1 MEQKIA
7 GYAREVMN
15 YKRPGLS
22 ASPAGLNIT
31 VQAGNKIT
39 GSFLLFSSDKED
51 ASDIRAYLTVD
62 DCYLTLDTVSFAER
76 AKRIHFTYDASFLPA
91 GLKYGG
97 MINVVSDHGG
107 IYVPY
112 NVDVTEKKIMSSA
125 GEIKNLFQF
134 ASFAKDHFAEAAKI
148 LRNPDFLMLIPEKRE
163 EDRVFVNAIAR
174 DTDSLHALDL
184 FLVRDRKKSP
194 VRISTEKTR
203 FEYHLTDRT
212 LDDKIIIKKNTW
224 GWIRAKIKV
233 TGDFIICDKTELT
246 MDDFDGDTATLVFT
260 VDPTR
265 SRKLRQSGKIV
276 IENANDRLVF
286 DISLV
291 GFSAK
296 TSITAEKNS
305 FENAVK
311 TFYTLADNRMGR
323 LALNEAVTRARSY
336 MYTVGIDGYETVS
349 GLTDVY
355 LNIISG
361 NTSSAVYDLAKIKK
375 TPENEKIF
383 FYLNFLASSDAAEK
397 KREAAGM
404 RELAGKTGDEFA
416 FFLYTLMDERY
427 INDKS
432 KRLGAFSRLYDEG
445 MRSPALYL
453 EAFLIYKDRPE
464 LLNRLGRFEI
474 AVFTFAARHG
484 YLTDEELS
492 DRYVFLAGD
501 IRKYE
506 PLLLLTL
513 EKIYENKPDDECL
526 AVICSQILLS
536 QSFTR
541 SSHSYISEG
550 VKRGLRLSGIYEV
563 YIETLTD
570 KNERIDKSAFEYF
583 KFGNPLNNDRK
594 AAIYAFLVKH
604 RNEREYSDYFATYKD
619 EITRFAEDMVDS
631 GTLSDDISVIVRT
644 ALSDKNYESKFGE
657 SLVNVMFK
665 AKISSDRFKDAE
677 VDTFYKE
684 YEEPSVTR
692 MTIDGAYTDIFGS
705 ASISFLKD
713 GDGLLYPVSDYGK
726 AEKQFTAVPYLE
738 TCYEAGCR
746 DVKLLTEIYSQNE
759 KYHRTVGDIS
769 EICEILSHADCLTE
783 DCRRAALVKL
793 IEYYYGNYDG
803 AKLDALINECDFK
816 IADREKGEYVAS
828 LVLSRNMYPLGIE
841 ALKYLGP
848 KRSQVKFQAR
858 IAGKLL
864 YDEEIHDDAFLDY
877 TAMALMRHKK
887 ADDDL
892 LIWLRDHHEGGI
904 AEMMEIYEV
913 LEEKE
918 LLTSEYAG
926 KVLEQALFTEDIP
939 FSIGNIY
946 EIYMADHDEN
956 GLLAK
961 AVINYMCYRY
971 LTGDRKIDAEFLPV
985 IKKNA
990 IAGDDM
996 MFILTYLKILANRDE
1011 LDETEHD
1018 YAVMMMKRLSE
1029 GGIVMPYFKKFIG
1042 KCTVPA
1048 EIINKTYVSFFAE
1061 PTDTV
1066 TIHYRTFIEDGT
1078 DTPYTTESIKSVF
1091 KGIFV
1096 KEFLLFADES
1106 VQYYITTSSAGN
1118 SEERVMKSE
1127 ALRTMNEAENSGED
1141 GGSLFT
1147 DLNECFIAKYLGDE
1161 LSFKEFLK
1169 RYTLNEL
1176 IIDDIF
1182 KLDNQTDDVR

>member
-361 NTSSAVYDLAKIKK
+361 NTSSAVYDFAKIKK

-474 AVFTFAARHG
+474 AVFTVKRAVHHGTRVIESRLAERLAHRRAFKNPVAVSYRYYQCAVLMLQNRILSFAVEHVFVMLYPDNIHIRKFIQYLLRQRVFQCPFLNVDMSKSHRAPPFRPSCLLQGSAPLHASYPEEPAAR
-484 YLTDEELS
+484 
-492 DRYVFLAGD
+492 
-501 IRKYE
+501 
-506 PLLLLTL
+506 
-513 EKIYENKPDDECL
+513 
-526 AVICSQILLS
+526 
-536 QSFTR
+536 
-541 SSHSYISEG
+541 
-550 VKRGLRLSGIYEV
+550 
-563 YIETLTD
+563 
-570 KNERIDKSAFEYF
+570 
-583 KFGNPLNNDRK
+583 
-594 AAIYAFLVKH
+594 
-604 RNEREYSDYFATYKD
+604 
-619 EITRFAEDMVDS
+619 
-631 GTLSDDISVIVRT
+631 
-644 ALSDKNYESKFGE
+644 
-657 SLVNVMFK
+657 
-665 AKISSDRFKDAE
+665 
-677 VDTFYKE
+677 
-684 YEEPSVTR
+684 
-692 MTIDGAYTDIFGS
+692 
-705 ASISFLKD
+705 
-713 GDGLLYPVSDYGK
+713 
-726 AEKQFTAVPYLE
+726 
-738 TCYEAGCR
+738 
-746 DVKLLTEIYSQNE
+746 
-759 KYHRTVGDIS
+759 
-769 EICEILSHADCLTE
+769 
-783 DCRRAALVKL
+783 
-793 IEYYYGNYDG
+793 
-803 AKLDALINECDFK
+803 
-816 IADREKGEYVAS
+816 
-828 LVLSRNMYPLGIE
+828 
-841 ALKYLGP
+841 
-848 KRSQVKFQAR
+848 
-858 IAGKLL
+858 
-864 YDEEIHDDAFLDY
+864 
-877 TAMALMRHKK
+877 
-887 ADDDL
+887 
-892 LIWLRDHHEGGI
+892 
-904 AEMMEIYEV
+904 
-913 LEEKE
+913 
-918 LLTSEYAG
+918 
-926 KVLEQALFTEDIP
+926 
-939 FSIGNIY
+939 
-946 EIYMADHDEN
+946 
-956 GLLAK
+956 
-961 AVINYMCYRY
+961 
-971 LTGDRKIDAEFLPV
+971 
-985 IKKNA
+985 
-990 IAGDDM
+990 
-996 MFILTYLKILANRDE
+996 
-1011 LDETEHD
+1011 
-1018 YAVMMMKRLSE
+1018 
-1029 GGIVMPYFKKFIG
+1029 
-1042 KCTVPA
+1042 
-1048 EIINKTYVSFFAE
+1048 
-1061 PTDTV
+1061 
-1066 TIHYRTFIEDGT
+1066 
-1078 DTPYTTESIKSVF
+1078 
-1091 KGIFV
+1091 
-1096 KEFLLFADES
+1096 
-1106 VQYYITTSSAGN
+1106 
-1118 SEERVMKSE
+1118 
-1127 ALRTMNEAENSGED
+1127 
-1141 GGSLFT
+1141 
-1147 DLNECFIAKYLGDE
+1147 
-1161 LSFKEFLK
+1161 LSF
-1169 RYTLNEL
+1169 RP
-1176 IIDDIF
+1176 
-1182 KLDNQTDDVR
+1182 